1 MLSLTDKSSKFLNSS
16 IPLITIT
23 MSSENRLKMF
33 LFQTISARWNKMEN
47 VSFMC
52 ICAHSYPSWA
62 TSFFWTTA
70 NDLNEQIFA
79 LRWKFEKFSEFSSI
93 RFSNL
98 RFWFPSNLCKFEII
112 YQLCYVLEN
121 SHNVSIFHRSAEISS
136 LTSRTVLHKSP
147 IDNIYFALSNQ
158 VFPDIYFSINFQQIA
173 VHEQNTSFFHIIG
186 CP

>member
-1 MLSLTDKSSKFLNSS
+1 
-16 IPLITIT
+16 

-79 LRWKFEKFSEFSSI
+79 LWWKFEKFSEFSSI

-173 VHEQNTSFFHIIG
+173 VQIAVRKTSQQTEKRLVNRQNIE
-186 CP
+186 